1 MSSPAHRIMVLF
13 EGSETQSGT
22 HGMPDLDPNGLKW
35 SIKKTARTLK
45 KQVTIKMWQEHL
57 NGVKPLGIV
66 PIRADSTCSW
76 GSIDIDQY
84 DIDLAEVVE
93 RVEKAGLPLVPCR
106 SKSGGLHLFLFFA
119 EPIDA
124 AAVQAVLM
132 DLAASLGFAGSEIF
146 PKQTKI
152 LAERGDQG
160 NWMVMPYYG
169 DDFGGRLKMQH
180 GLKKTGAEMTLA
192 EFLSLAEKRRVTRE
206 HLVELTQVAK
216 GSIAAPSS
224 AAATTKGKKNGVAV
238 MNGATMPRAKAPYG
252 DGPPCLQHLA
262 TSGFPEGGRNNA
274 LFHIGVYLKKAHP
287 TNWQKH
293 LEADNHTYMKP
304 PLPAD
309 EVKSIIKSLQK
320 KDYEYKCKDQ
330 PMVSHC
336 NSMACRTR
344 KHGVGVGGSYPEIL
358 GIDKLETDPPLW
370 FVDVPG
376 GRIPMQTN
384 ELQNYLKFHAMC
396 MAATNICY
404 RLIPQPLWFS
414 IIGEAMQ
421 KVTTIVAPEDIGI
434 AGIFKEMLETFLT
447 NRMRGKTKEDL
458 LRGAP
463 WEDDTSGRHYF
474 KMDALVDFLKREGIR
489 DILRPMLWVRI
500 RELGG
505 DTFDMTIKGKHR
517 QVWWV
522 PGEAIGAA
530 PVLDAPQLPKEL
542 L

>member
-1 MSSPAHRIMVLF
+1 MSSPAHRMMVLF
-13 EGSETQSGT
+13 AGSETQSGT

-45 KQVTIKMWQEHL
+45 KSVTQGMWQEHID
-57 NGVKPLGIV
+57 GKRPLGVV
-66 PIRADSTCSW
+66 PIKADSTCSW

-84 DIDLAEVVE
+84 DVDLVEIVE
-93 RVEKAGLPLVPCR
+93 RVEKAKLPLVPCR
-106 SKSGGLHLFLFFA
+106 SKSGGLHLFLFFC

-160 NWMVMPYYG
+160 NWMVMPYFGG
-169 DDFGGRLKMQH
+169 DFEGRLKMQR
-180 GLKKTGAEMTLA
+180 GIKRTGNEMTIG
-192 EFLSLAEKRRVTRE
+192 EFLSTAEKRRVTRE
-206 HLVELTQVAK
+206 QLVELGQASK
-216 GSIAAPSS
+216 GN
-224 AAATTKGKKNGVAV
+224 AAAAVTARPKKSGVAV
-238 MNGATMPRAKAPYG
+238 ATNGARPKAPYG

-287 TNWQKH
+287 TDWQQH
-293 LEADNHTYMKP
+293 LEVDNQTHMKP

-309 EVKSIIKSLQK
+309 EVDAVKKSLQK

-330 PMVSHC
+330 PMAAHC

-344 KHGVGVGGSYPEIL
+344 KHGVGIGGSYPEIL

-370 FVDVPG
+370 FVNVPG

-384 ELQNYLKFHAMC
+384 ELQNYMKFHAMC
-396 MAATNICY
+396 MASTNICY
-404 RLIPQPLWFS
+404 KLIPQPLWFS
-414 IIGEAMQ
+414 IVGEAMQ
-421 KVTTIVAPEDIGI
+421 TVTLIAAPEDIGT
-434 AGIFKEMLETFLT
+434 AGIFLEMLETFLT

-463 WEDDTSGRHYF
+463 WEDDVSGKHYF
-474 KMDALVDFLKREGIR
+474 KMDALVSFLQREGIR
-489 DILRPMLWVRI
+489 DVQRPMLWHRI

-505 DTFDMTIKGKHR
+505 DTTDMQIKGKHR
-517 QVWWV
+517 QVWFV
-522 PGEAIGAA
+522 PGEVIGAA
-530 PVLDAPQLPKEL
+530 PVLDAPEMPKEL